1 MRNDAEGRVWCLDSP
16 SMTLEVLSF
25 QNFAKNISVKG
36 TTRLE
41 EFHKLNFFMA
51 QTVPLTEI
59 TRNPENQEPLKA
71 IPEGIQTPYSSFF
84 CASQFSNLFVCIYS
98 FCLVIFLKNK
108 NLIKWVIK
116 LLPSFT
122 CLLLINKN

>member
-16 SMTLEVLSF
+16 CMTLEVLSF

-59 TRNPENQEPLKA
+59 SRNPENQEPLKA
-71 IPEGIQTPYSSFF
+71 IPGESRHHTPPSSVHH
-84 CASQFSNLFVCIYS
+84 NLVIYS
-98 FCLVIFLKNK
+98 FVYILFA
-108 NLIKWVIK
+108 
-116 LLPSFT
+116 
-122 CLLLINKN
+122 